1 MGAVGPDVMW
11 LNISALPSSSALR
24 MPNVEEETASHL
36 RRQVMSGNKD
46 PGGCDKPGNT
56 LQGGWG
62 VRTKGSEI
70 RNESP
75 QEWGIKP

>member
-24 MPNVEEETASHL
+24 MPNVEEESASRL

-46 PGGCDKPGNT
+46 PGGFNKPGNAPPPRGAGESG
-56 LQGGWG
+56 L
-62 VRTKGSEI
+62 KGQKSEMSHH
-70 RNESP
+70 RSGE
-75 QEWGIKP
+75 